1 MERSAFS
8 LRSAARERGA
18 APAIITATSV
28 ITFADLWQR
37 ARAVA
42 GELAAMTDRSRPV
55 AVVAPL
61 RIETLLAI
69 HALVALGIPLVPIHP
84 RLTAAER
91 RVVLELSGA
100 TTMLDETWAPS
111 APSVSPS
118 GSRGSAGVDRED
130 DEPSPLADDEAPL
143 AILFTSGSSGAPK
156 GVELSRRAFAAA
168 ARASAANLRWEP
180 ADRWLLCMPLGHVG
194 GLSVVLRCLEAQV
207 PIVVSPWTGS
217 VAALLADVEALEVTL
232 LSLVPTMLAR
242 IFEEA
247 PAYRFPA
254 RVRAVLLGGDAAS
267 ASLLA
272 TAAARNVPVVTTYGM
287 TETCSQISTST
298 PGESPS
304 VDAGSGRPL
313 PGTEVR
319 IEGGVIQVRGPTLF
333 TRYVPAE
340 RHPTPFAE
348 DGWFATGD
356 LGRIDAAGR
365 LHVTG
370 RRSDLVIT
378 GGENVD
384 PREVELA
391 LESCAGV
398 SAACVFAIPDETWGE
413 LVGAAIVLAQGGS
426 TTIASVSREVRT
438 RLARHKWPR
447 RIAVT
452 AAFVHNA
459 TGKLDRRATGA
470 SVREQLTDPG

>member
-1 MERSAFS
+1 MERTAFS

-18 APAIITATSV
+18 ALAIVTATSV

-42 GELAAMTDRSRPV
+42 RELADTTDPSRPV

-69 HALVALGIPLVPIHP
+69 HALVALGTPIVPIHP

-100 TTMLDETWAPS
+100 MTLLDETWAPS
-111 APSVSPS
+111 ASSPA
-118 GSRGSAGVDRED
+118 SAGSDRED
-130 DEPSPLADDEAPL
+130 DDGPPPLADDEAPL

-180 ADRWLLCMPLGHVG
+180 VDRWLLCMPLGHVG
-194 GLSVVLRCLEAQV
+194 GLSVVLRCLEAHV

-217 VAALLADVEALEVTL
+217 VAALLADIEALEVTL

-267 ASLLA
+267 PSLLA

-313 PGTEVR
+313 SGTEVR
-319 IEGGVIQVRGPTLF
+319 IEGGVIHVRGPTLL

-340 RHPTPFAE
+340 RYPAPLSE

-365 LHVTG
+365 IHVTG
-370 RRSDLVIT
+370 RRSDLLIT

-413 LVGAAIVLAQGGS
+413 LVGAAIVLEPGGR
-426 TTIASVSREVRT
+426 TTIAGVSREVRT

-452 AAFVHNA
+452 AGFVHNA
-459 TGKLDRRATGA
+459 TGKLDRRATGR
-470 SVREQLTDPG
+470 SVGEQLTDPG

>member
-1 MERSAFS
+1 MVERSAFS

-18 APAIITATSV
+18 APAIVTATSV
-28 ITFADLWQR
+28 ITFAELWQR

-42 GELAAMTDRSRPV
+42 RELAATTERSRPV

-69 HALVALGIPLVPIHP
+69 HALVALGTPLVPIHP

-100 TTMLDETWAPS
+100 TTILDETWAPS
-111 APSVSPS
+111 AS
-118 GSRGSAGVDRED
+118 SAGSLSPGVDGDRED
-130 DEPSPLADDEAPL
+130 DHLPPLADDEAPL

-194 GLSVVLRCLEAQV
+194 GLSVVLRCLEAQI

-217 VAALLADVEALEVTL
+217 VAALLADIEALEVTL

-254 RVRAVLLGGDAAS
+254 RVRAVLLGGDAAN

-304 VDAGSGRPL
+304 VDAGTGRPL

-340 RHPTPFAE
+340 RHPSPFAE

-391 LESCAGV
+391 LESCVGV
-398 SAACVFAIPDETWGE
+398 SAACVFAIPDATWGE
-413 LVGAAIVLAQGGS
+413 LVGAAIVLEAGAS
-426 TTIASVSREVRT
+426 TTVAAVSREVRT

-452 AAFVHNA
+452 ASLVHNA